1 MGLILEPAPRRNREE
16 LFMEHCNRNRLRTNI
31 TGLAAAMC
39 VTLFT
44 ASASADEN
52 VEAAGKVRFMEN
64 CAVCHGADGKGGG
77 PFTTLLKSPPS
88 DLTMLS
94 KGAGGEFPFNRVY
107 DAIDGRASV
116 KGAHGSKDM
125 PIWGG
130 EWKGSSVAAETAVR
144 GQILEMII
152 YLRSIQQ

>member
-1 MGLILEPAPRRNREE
+1 MEHRTRNRMRSSFTRCAAVMGLALFAANAPA
-16 LFMEHCNRNRLRTNI
+16 
-31 TGLAAAMC
+31 
-39 VTLFT
+39 
-44 ASASADEN
+44 DQD
-52 VEAAGKVRFMEN
+52 VEAAGKARFMEN
-64 CAVCHGADGKGGG
+64 CAVCHGEDAKGGG
-77 PFTTLLKSPPS
+77 PFTTLLKSAPS
-88 DLTMLS
+88 DLTQLS
-94 KGAGGEFPFNRVY
+94 QGNGGEFPFNRVY

-130 EWKGSSVAAETAVR
+130 EWKGSSVAAETALR

>member
-1 MGLILEPAPRRNREE
+1 MEQRTRNRMCTS
-16 LFMEHCNRNRLRTNI
+16 FTRRAAVV
-31 TGLAAAMC
+31 GLA
-39 VTLFT
+39 LFAT
-44 ASASADEN
+44 NALADQD
-52 VEAAGKVRFMEN
+52 VEAAGKARFMEN
-64 CAVCHGADGKGGG
+64 CAVCHGPDAKGGG
-77 PFTTLLKSPPS
+77 PFTTLLKSAPS

-94 KGAGGEFPFNRVY
+94 QGNGGEFPFNRVY

>member
-1 MGLILEPAPRRNREE
+1 MDHHDRNRIRTHITRLAVSACVA
-16 LFMEHCNRNRLRTNI
+16 LFAVN
-31 TGLAAAMC
+31 AP
-39 VTLFT
+39 
-44 ASASADEN
+44 ADEN
-52 VEAAGKVRFMEN
+52 VEAAGKARFMEN
-64 CAVCHGADGKGGG
+64 CAVCHGADAKGGG
-77 PFTTLLKSPPS
+77 PFTPLLKSAPN
-88 DLTMLS
+88 DLTKLS
-94 KGAGGEFPFNRVY
+94 QGAGGEFPFNRVY

>member
-1 MGLILEPAPRRNREE
+1 MEHRTRNRT
-16 LFMEHCNRNRLRTNI
+16 RTNF
-31 TGLAAAMC
+31 TC
-39 VTLFT
+39 FT
-44 ASASADEN
+44 AALGIALFAMNAQAADEA
-52 VEAAGKVRFMEN
+52 VEAAGKARFMEN
-64 CAVCHGADGKGGG
+64 CAVCHGPDAKGGG
-77 PFTTLLKSPPS
+77 PFTSLLKAAPS
-88 DLTMLS
+88 DLTLLS
-94 KGAGGEFPFNRVY
+94 KNAGGEFPFNRVY

-116 KGAHGSKDM
+116 KGAHGSKEM

>member
-1 MGLILEPAPRRNREE
+1 MEYRTRNRMRAGFARCAAVMGLALFAINAP
-16 LFMEHCNRNRLRTNI
+16 
-31 TGLAAAMC
+31 
-39 VTLFT
+39 
-44 ASASADEN
+44 ADEA
-52 VEAAGKVRFMEN
+52 VEAAGKARFMEN
-64 CAVCHGADGKGGG
+64 CAVCHGADAKGGG
-77 PFTTLLKSPPS
+77 PFTTLLKSGPS

-94 KGAGGEFPFNRVY
+94 QGNGGEFPFNRVY

-130 EWKGSSVAAETAVR
+130 EWKGSSVAPETALR

-152 YLRSIQQ
+152 FLRSIQQ

>member
-1 MGLILEPAPRRNREE
+1 MEQRYRNRI
-16 LFMEHCNRNRLRTNI
+16 RTNI
-31 TGLAAAMC
+31 TRLAAGMC
-39 VTLFT
+39 VALF
-44 ASASADEN
+44 AANAPADQA

-64 CAVCHGADGKGGG
+64 CAVCHGPDGKGGG

-94 KGAGGEFPFNRVY
+94 KGAGGDFPFNRVY
-107 DAIDGRASV
+107 DAIDGRSSL
-116 KGAHGSKDM
+116 KGAHGSKEM

-130 EWKGSSVAAETAVR
+130 EWKGSSVAAETALR

>member
-1 MGLILEPAPRRNREE
+1 MEQRTRNRMCTS
-16 LFMEHCNRNRLRTNI
+16 FTRR
-31 TGLAAAMC
+31 AAAMGLA
-39 VTLFT
+39 LFAT
-44 ASASADEN
+44 NALADQD
-52 VEAAGKVRFMEN
+52 VEAAGKARFMEN
-64 CAVCHGADGKGGG
+64 CAVCHGADAKGGG
-77 PFTTLLKSPPS
+77 PFTTLLKSAPS

-94 KGAGGEFPFNRVY
+94 QGNGGEFPFNRVY

>member
-1 MGLILEPAPRRNREE
+1 MEHRDRNR
-16 LFMEHCNRNRLRTNI
+16 MRTNV
-31 TGLAAAMC
+31 TRLAAAIC
-39 VTLFT
+39 VALF
-44 ASASADEN
+44 AANAPAADKN
-52 VEAAGKVRFMEN
+52 VEAAGKVRFMEH
-64 CAVCHGADGKGGG
+64 CAVCHGADAKGGG

-130 EWKGSSVAAETAVR
+130 EWKGSSVAAETALR

>member
-1 MGLILEPAPRRNREE
+1 MEHRTRNRTRVAFTRCAAVMGLA
-16 LFMEHCNRNRLRTNI
+16 
-31 TGLAAAMC
+31 
-39 VTLFT
+39 LFT
-44 ASASADEN
+44 TNALADKD
-52 VEAAGKVRFMEN
+52 VEAAGKARFMEN
-64 CAVCHGADGKGGG
+64 CAVCHGADAKGGG
-77 PFTTLLKSPPS
+77 PFTTLLKSAPS

-94 KGAGGEFPFNRVY
+94 KGNGGDFPFNRVY

-116 KGAHGSKDM
+116 KGAHGSKEM

>member
-1 MGLILEPAPRRNREE
+1 MEHRTRNRMRIGFIPCAVIMGLA
-16 LFMEHCNRNRLRTNI
+16 LFATN
-31 TGLAAAMC
+31 TLA
-39 VTLFT
+39 
-44 ASASADEN
+44 DQD
-52 VEAAGKVRFMEN
+52 VEAAGKARFMEN
-64 CAVCHGADGKGGG
+64 CAVCHGADAKGGG
-77 PFTTLLKSPPS
+77 PFTTLLKSAPS

-94 KGAGGEFPFNRVY
+94 QGNGGEFPFNRVY